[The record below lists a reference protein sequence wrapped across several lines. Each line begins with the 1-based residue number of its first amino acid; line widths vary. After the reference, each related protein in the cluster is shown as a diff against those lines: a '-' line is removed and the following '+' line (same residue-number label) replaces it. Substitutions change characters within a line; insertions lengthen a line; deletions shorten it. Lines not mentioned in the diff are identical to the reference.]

1 MGSYSCF
8 NKHLDSNNAQ
18 VSVDTDHNQQSIT
31 KPPIKTHKPKLSKK
45 KTFNFDRSNFIHM
58 KTKSLFDEYEIK
70 EKLGEGAYGCVYKV
84 QHKTTGFLRAVKAI
98 KRKHVDSTAFGNE
111 IGILKTVDHPNII
124 RLYDCYYDNNYYY
137 MVEEYCSAGDLYD
150 YIRKQKFFSEKK
162 AANIMFQLLSAVNY
176 LHKKNIV
183 HRDLKPE
190 NIVFIK
196 TGNSA
201 QNSNQHNNIQSTNR
215 SQSNNNN
222 NNNKTKLN
230 QKQIDQEEI
239 FIKLIDFGTSV
250 HLKSGNLTQELG
262 TIYYIAPEVF
272 KNNYNERADV
282 WSCGIILYIMLC
294 GHPPFCGRK
303 EEDIKHKIINS
314 PLQFLPKDFNKV
326 SSSAISY
333 VKKLL
338 TYDAS
343 KRPSAEEALE
353 NEWLN
358 RLRKEEGEDHILE
371 SGVLENLAK
380 FTSAV
385 ALQKVTLSF
394 IANQVNMN
402 EEIKKLKSEFDK
414 IDVNKDGMISK
425 DELIKC
431 LDAINPHE
439 EAVKKANEIFEEID
453 FNNDGSINFSEFL
466 TLNIKK
472 EKLMNEDM
480 LQKGFKLFDLDGNGY
495 ITIEELK
502 ETIPVELQNN
512 SAWIEIVKEV
522 DQNGDCQIDFNEF
535 KAMMEKIANL

>member
-1 MGSYSCF
+1 MGNYSCF
-8 NKHLDSNNAQ
+8 NRQGTLYTNHIVGGESQ
-18 VSVDTDHNQQSIT
+18 VNIETTNDNII
-31 KPPIKTHKPKLSKK
+31 KPQLPSKALKQKLVKK

-124 RLYDCYYDNNYYY
+124 KLFDCYYDNNYYY

-162 AANIMFQLLSAVNY
+162 AAYIMNQLLSAVNY
-176 LHKKNIV
+176 LHKKSIV

-190 NIVFIK
+190 NIVFI
-196 TGNSA
+196 T
-201 QNSNQHNNIQSTNR
+201 
-215 SQSNNNN
+215 
-222 NNNKTKLN
+222 TKSE
-230 QKQIDQEEI
+230 KEKGKDKKDDAKDI

-272 KNNYNERADV
+272 KNNYNEKADI

-294 GHPPFCGRK
+294 GHPPFCGRR
-303 EEDIKHKIINS
+303 EEGSRGKIIDA
-314 PLQFLPKDFNKV
+314 PVQFLPKDFGKV
-326 SSSAISY
+326 SQSAISF

-338 TYDAS
+338 TYDPH
-343 KRPSAEEALE
+343 KRPSAENALE

-358 RLRKEEGEDHILE
+358 KLIKSNEDNILE
-371 SGVLENLAK
+371 SEVLNNLAK

-385 ALQKVTLSF
+385 TLQKATLSF
-394 IANQVNMN
+394 ITNQVSMN
-402 EEIKKLKSEFDK
+402 EEVKKLKEEFDK
-414 IDVNKDGMISK
+414 IDDNKDGMISRE
-425 DELIKC
+425 ELVKC
-431 LDAINPHE
+431 METLYPHE
-439 EAVKKANEIFEEID
+439 EAVKRANEIFEEID

-466 TLNIKK
+466 TVNMKK
-472 EKLMNEDM
+472 ERICNED
-480 LQKGFKLFDLDGNGY
+480 LLKKAFKLFDLDGNGY
-495 ITIEELK
+495 ITIDELK
-502 ETIPVELQNN
+502 ETIPLDIQNN
-512 SAWIEIVKEV
+512 TQWIDIVKEV
-522 DQNGDCQIDFNEF
+522 DQDGDCQISFDEF
-535 KAMMEKIANL
+535 KTMMEKLTLL

>member
-1 MGSYSCF
+1 MLRIHHG
-8 NKHLDSNNAQ
+8 NNARL
-18 VSVDTDHNQQSIT
+18 
-31 KPPIKTHKPKLSKK
+31 KA
-45 KTFNFDRSNFIHM
+45 
-58 KTKSLFDEYEIK
+58 
-70 EKLGEGAYGCVYKV
+70 LGLEQFY
-84 QHKTTGFLRAVKAI
+84 
-98 KRKHVDSTAFGNE
+98 
-111 IGILKTVDHPNII
+111 PN
-124 RLYDCYYDNNYYY
+124 RRE
-137 MVEEYCSAGDLYD
+137 MP
-150 YIRKQKFFSEKK
+150 SE
-162 AANIMFQLLSAVNY
+162 Q
-176 LHKKNIV
+176 
-183 HRDLKPE
+183 
-190 NIVFIK
+190 
-196 TGNSA
+196 
-201 QNSNQHNNIQSTNR
+201 
-215 SQSNNNN
+215 
-222 NNNKTKLN
+222 
-230 QKQIDQEEI
+230 
-239 FIKLIDFGTSV
+239 
-250 HLKSGNLTQELG
+250 
-262 TIYYIAPEVF
+262 
-272 KNNYNERADV
+272 
-282 WSCGIILYIMLC
+282 
-294 GHPPFCGRK
+294 
-303 EEDIKHKIINS
+303 

-358 RLRKEEGEDHILE
+358 RLRREDGDDHILE

-425 DELIKC
+425 EELIKC
-431 LDAINPHE
+431 LDAVNPHE

-466 TLNIKK
+466 TVNIKK

-535 KAMMEKIANL
+535 KSMMEKIANL